1 MGQGKILIVDDD
13 RSLLQVLKI
22 RVESK
27 GYEVMVAEKEKD
39 ALKVAQ
45 IEDLDLSIV
54 DLQLAR
60 GDGISLMKD
69 LHLILPDMPVIIL
82 TAFGTIESAVRAM
95 KDGAY
100 GYLTKPFNP
109 RDLLSHIERALE
121 HRRLTSEISQVKGI
135 LEKQI
140 DFPEMVIKSDKMR
153 RVLSV
158 VARIAP
164 SDSTVFINGES
175 GTGKE
180 LIAKAIHLASPRRE
194 KHFVALNCAALP
206 EPLLE
211 STLFGHK
218 KGAFTGA
225 VESTKGLFAQANGG
239 TLFLDE
245 VGDLA
250 MSIQSRLLRVLQE
263 HQFYPLGSEKLREV
277 DVRMVVATNKNLE
290 EEVSKGTFR
299 SDLFYRIHVIPI
311 YLPPLRE
318 RKEDIP
324 LLVEHFLKKLTLS
337 INREMKGITPGAM
350 KKLMLH
356 NWPGNIREL
365 QNTLEC
371 AAAIAPSN
379 VITEDLILRQRTRPG
394 QEGAAEQ
401 PIRSLRQAKDA
412 FERDYLINLLHSCR
426 GNVNEAANLAGKYR
440 ADLYNILKKHR
451 LNPGDFRSRAYETGH

>member
-1 MGQGKILIVDDD
+1 
-13 RSLLQVLKI
+13 
-22 RVESK
+22 
-27 GYEVMVAEKEKD
+27 
-39 ALKVAQ
+39 
-45 IEDLDLSIV
+45 
-54 DLQLAR
+54 
-60 GDGISLMKD
+60 MKD

-121 HRRLTSEISQVKGI
+121 HRRLASEISQVKDI
-135 LEKQI
+135 LDKQI

-153 RVLSV
+153 RVLGV

-225 VESTKGLFAQANGG
+225 VESTKGLFAQANRG

-277 DVRMVVATNKNLE
+277 DVRMIVATNKDLE
-290 EEVSKGTFR
+290 EEVSKGRFR

-324 LLVEHFLKKLTLS
+324 LLVEHFLKKLSLS
-337 INREMKGITPGAM
+337 INREMKGITQGAM

-371 AAAIAPSN
+371 AAAITPSN
-379 VITEDLILRQRTRPG
+379 VITEDLILRQRPARTG
-394 QEGAAEQ
+394 
-401 PIRSLRQAKDA
+401 
-412 FERDYLINLLHSCR
+412 R
-426 GNVNEAANLAGKYR
+426 GSR
-440 ADLYNILKKHR
+440 TADSVL
-451 LNPGDFRSRAYETGH
+451 ETGKGRIRKGLPHRPPPLLPG